1 MKAIS
6 IKLACILTVLITL
19 CVSCE
24 RDGNTGNGSVDT
36 PVKVGSGYS
45 DSLDPEKGE
54 LDTRQTPDESKKGY
68 EDNKR

>member
-1 MKAIS
+1 MKIVS
-6 IKLACILTVLITL
+6 LKLACILVLVSTL
-19 CVSCE
+19 WVSCE
-24 RDGNTGNGSVDT
+24 RDGNTGNGSQDT

>member
-1 MKAIS
+1 MTSLKIT
-6 IKLACILTVLITL
+6 CILAVFTAL

-24 RDGNTGNGSVDT
+24 RDGNTGNGAADT

-54 LDTRQTPDESKKGY
+54 LDTRKTPDETKKGHT
-68 EDNKR
+68 DTRR